1 MGGGRLLARLG
12 LGAAALVVGLT
23 ATAMPAS
30 AVAVPTGRI
39 DGLTV
44 GADGHLLVAFTAVG
58 LPAGTTIDPASVT
71 ATLEGQPVPAVGK
84 PVEDTANRPVRTTI
98 LTIDVSGSM
107 KDPIGATTTTRIDA
121 AKQAATTYVD
131 GAPSDVRI
139 GVVVFSDG
147 AQKWVSPPTAD
158 HSQVKTR
165 IAALKA
171 TDGSTALFDGVIL
184 ANAQAGT
191 DGLRNLLVLS
201 DGARDRGAT
210 LADAVKSINSTG
222 VKVDAVSIAA
232 TPEGL
237 AQLNALTKA
246 GKGSTFTATDTNA
259 LNNYF
264 ADAAQAQANQLVVD
278 ITVPPNYAGKQVA
291 VQVKAQAGK
300 QVVADSVSYF
310 IPAAG
315 STPTA
320 AASAGPI
327 PVPAPEP
334 GLTSQPW
341 FLPVAVGLVAVG
353 LFALLAV
360 AFFAGDR
367 DTQAGR
373 VRRRLSRYS
382 LSSKEKAPAPPTS
395 GALGQS
401 QVARSAAE
409 FAGRVVQNRDLDSG
423 LALRLDAAG
432 VPLRPGEWML
442 IHVGIAILGGMVFLL
457 LSGFGLF
464 ATLIGLALGII
475 GPWLYLSF
483 KEGKR
488 KKRFQ
493 EQLPDT
499 LQLMAGSLAAG
510 YSLPQA
516 VDTVVRE
523 SEGPMAVEL
532 NRALVEAR
540 LGVPIEDA
548 LETVAIRMDSMD
560 FKWVV
565 MALRIQREVGG
576 NLAEVLT
583 NVAAT
588 MRERERLRRQ
598 VDVLSAEGRLSAI
611 ILGALPLLFVG
622 YLVLV
627 RPEYIGLLVTTP
639 LGILLIVVGVVL
651 LIVGAFWL
659 RKVVKVEV

>member
-12 LGAAALVVGLT
+12 IGAAAIVVGLS
-23 ATAMPAS
+23 ATAPAFAAAS
-30 AVAVPTGRI
+30 GSI
-39 DGLTV
+39 DGLQSTP
-44 GADGHLLVAFTAVG
+44 DGHLLVAFTATG
-58 LPAGTTIDPASVT
+58 LPEGATIDPASVT
-71 ATLEGQPVPAVGK
+71 ATLSGQPVPAVGK
-84 PVEDTANRPVRTTI
+84 PVSDTANKPVRTTV

-107 KDPIGATTTTRIDA
+107 AQPIGTTSTTRIDA
-121 AKQAATTYVD
+121 AKQAATAYLD
-131 GAPSDVRI
+131 GVPDDVRV
-139 GVVVFSDG
+139 GVVVFADG
-147 AQKWVSPPTAD
+147 ASKFVSPPTTD
-158 HSQVKTR
+158 HKAVKAKISQ
-165 IAALKA
+165 LKA
-171 TDGSTALFDGVIL
+171 TNGSTALFDGVIL
-184 ANAQAGT
+184 ANAELGT
-191 DGLRNLLVLS
+191 DGVRNQLILS
-201 DGARDRGAT
+201 DGARDRGKT
-210 LADAVKSINSTG
+210 LPEALTSIKDSQ

-232 TPEGL
+232 DPAGL
-237 AQLNALTKA
+237 AQLRALTTA
-246 GKGSTFTATDTNA
+246 GKGTTVTADNTQS
-259 LNNYF
+259 LVGYF
-264 ADAAQAQANQLVVD
+264 QDAAQAQANQLVVD
-278 ITVPPNYAGKQVA
+278 ITVPATLAGKSVNVSISA
-291 VQVKAQAGK
+291 EAGK
-300 QVVADSVSYF
+300 QVVGDSVNYLL
-310 IPAAG
+310 PAAG
-315 STPTA
+315 STPTGA
-320 AASAGPI
+320 PSAGPI
-327 PVPAPEP
+327 PVPTPEP
-334 GLTSQPW
+334 GITSQPW
-341 FLPVAVGLVAVG
+341 FLPVAIGLVAVG
-353 LFALLAV
+353 LFGLLAV
-360 AFFAGDR
+360 AFFATDR
-367 DTQAGR
+367 DSQSGR

-382 LSSKEKAPAPPTS
+382 LTSKDKAPAPQTS

-409 FAGRVVQNRDLDSG
+409 FAGRVVQNRDLDTG

-442 IHVGIAILGGMVFLL
+442 IHVGCAILGGLVFLL
-457 LSGFGLF
+457 ISGFGWF
-464 ATLIGLALGII
+464 ATLIGLALGIL

-488 KKRFQ
+488 KSRFS

-548 LETVAIRMDSMD
+548 LETVAVRMDSMD

>member
-71 ATLEGQPVPAVGK
+71 ATLDGQPVPAVGK
-84 PVEDTANRPVRTTI
+84 PVEDTANKPVRTTI

-107 KDPIGATTTTRIDA
+107 AKPIGTTTTTRIDA
-121 AKQAATTYVD
+121 AKQAATAYLD
-131 GAPSDVRI
+131 GVPSDVRV
-139 GVVVFSDG
+139 GVVVFADG
-147 AQKWVSPPTAD
+147 AQRWVAPTTD
-158 HSQVKTR
+158 HNAVKAK
-165 IAALKA
+165 IAQLKA
-171 TDGSTALFDGVIL
+171 TNGSTALGDGVIL
-184 ANAQAGT
+184 ANAEAGK
-191 DGLRNLLVLS
+191 DGLRNQLILS

-210 LADAVKSINSTG
+210 IDQAVKSIKDTG

-232 TPEGL
+232 DAAGL
-237 AQLNALTKA
+237 AQLNALTIA
-246 GKGSTFTATDTNA
+246 GKGKTVTANNTAT
-259 LNNYF
+259 LVSYF
-264 ADAAQAQANQLVVD
+264 QNEAQAQANQLVVD

-291 VQVKAQAGK
+291 VQVNAQAGK
-300 QVVADSVSYF
+300 QVVGDSVSYF

-327 PVPAPEP
+327 PVPTPEP

-353 LFALLAV
+353 LFALLVV
-360 AFFAGDR
+360 AFFSGDR

-464 ATLIGLALGII
+464 ATLIGLAFGII

-540 LGVPIEDA
+540 LGVPMEDA

-639 LGILLIVVGVVL
+639 LGILLIVVGVVM

>member
-1 MGGGRLLARLG
+1 MRGGSRLLARLG

-23 ATAMPAS
+23 ATALPAS
-30 AVAVPTGRI
+30 AVSVPTGRI

-44 GADGHLLVAFTAVG
+44 GPDGHLLVAFTAVG
-58 LPAGTTIDPASVT
+58 LPDGTTIDPASVK
-71 ATLEGQPVPAVGK
+71 ASLNDQSVPAVGK
-84 PVEDTANRPVRTTI
+84 PVTAQTARTTI

-107 KDPIGATTTTRIDA
+107 AKPIGTTTTTRIDA
-121 AKQAATTYVD
+121 AKQAATAYVD
-131 GAPSDVRI
+131 QVPADVQV
-139 GVVVFSDG
+139 GVVVFADG
-147 AQKWVSPPTAD
+147 ASQWVAPTQD
-158 HSQVKTR
+158 HKAVKAK
-165 IAALKA
+165 IAELKA
-171 TDGSTALFDGVIL
+171 TNGSTALGDGVIL
-184 ANAQAGT
+184 ANKEAGQ
-191 DGLRNLLVLS
+191 DGLRNQLILS

-210 LADAVKSINSTG
+210 IDTAVASIKDSKI
-222 VKVDAVSIAA
+222 KVDAVSIAA
-232 TPEGL
+232 DAPGL
-237 AQLNALTKA
+237 AQLRQLTNA
-246 GKGSTFTATDTNA
+246 GKGQTVTAEDTAT
-259 LNNYF
+259 LISYF
-264 ADAAQAQANQLVVD
+264 QNEAQAQANQLVVD
-278 ITVPPNYAGKQVA
+278 ITVPPNFAGQDVSVKIDATAGKVI
-291 VQVKAQAGK
+291 VS
-300 QVVADSVSYF
+300 DSAA
-310 IPAAG
+310 IALPAAG
-315 STPTA
+315 SPPTA
-320 AASAGPI
+320 AASSGPI
-327 PVPAPEP
+327 PVASPEP

-341 FLPVAVGLVAVG
+341 FLPVAIGLVAVG
-353 LFALLAV
+353 LFGLLLV
-360 AFFAGDR
+360 AFLASDR
-367 DTQAGR
+367 DTQSGR

-382 LSSKEKAPAPPTS
+382 LSAKEKAPPPPTS

-409 FAGRVVQNRDLDSG
+409 FAGRVVQTRDLDGG

-442 IHVGIAILGGMVFLL
+442 IHVGIAILGGLVFLL

-464 ATLIGLALGII
+464 ATLLGLALGII
-475 GPWLYLSF
+475 GPWLYLSY

-488 KKRFQ
+488 KSRFN

-499 LQLMAGSLAAG
+499 LQLLAGSLAAG

-651 LIVGAFWL
+651 LIIGAFWL